1 MAASSSVANASASR
15 WGRLLQNPSSGAL
28 ALVMVLVIAMSVAF
42 PGFATGVNAG
52 NVANQMVFVLLLAL
66 GMTVVLITGGIDL
79 SVGSVMG
86 LSAAVGAYVILSGVP
101 LILGLLA
108 AVAAGAFLGWINGLM
123 ITRLGLPD
131 FIATLAMLGVA
142 RGLLF
147 LWTNG
152 VPMNGYMLPEYYIIA
167 GLQQP
172 FGFIT
177 VPILLALGA
186 VLAIAGMLKWTSFGR
201 HAYGVGSNPQAA
213 QLSSVPVA
221 RIKVQAYVVSGLM
234 AGLTGML
241 MAGRT
246 STVAPTMGIGFEI
259 AAIAAAIIG
268 GAALTG
274 GRGTA
279 FGAVVGALVLS
290 ITANA
295 INISGVSSTWQQV
308 VTGMVLLVAVV
319 FDRVST
325 ILRERSTRLKT
336 RLAHT

>member
-1 MAASSSVANASASR
+1 MAASSSVANAFASR
-15 WGRLLQNPSSGAL
+15 WGRLFQNPSSGAL
-28 ALVMVLVIAMSVAF
+28 ALVMLLVIAMSVAF

-152 VPMNGYMLPEYYIIA
+152 
-167 GLQQP
+167 
-172 FGFIT
+172 
-177 VPILLALGA
+177 
-186 VLAIAGMLKWTSFGR
+186 
-201 HAYGVGSNPQAA
+201 GS
-213 QLSSVPVA
+213 
-221 RIKVQAYVVSGLM
+221 
-234 AGLTGML
+234 
-241 MAGRT
+241 
-246 STVAPTMGIGFEI
+246 
-259 AAIAAAIIG
+259 
-268 GAALTG
+268 
-274 GRGTA
+274 
-279 FGAVVGALVLS
+279 
-290 ITANA
+290 
-295 INISGVSSTWQQV
+295 
-308 VTGMVLLVAVV
+308 
-319 FDRVST
+319 
-325 ILRERSTRLKT
+325 
-336 RLAHT
+336 

>member
-1 MAASSSVANASASR
+1 MAASSSVANSSASR

-52 NVANQMVFVLLLAL
+52 NVANQMVFVLFLAL

-86 LSAAVGAYVILSGVP
+86 LSAAVGAHVILSGVP
-101 LILGLLA
+101 LIFGLLA

-152 VPMNGYMLPEYYIIA
+152 VPMNGYMLPEYYVIA

-246 STVAPTMGIGFEI
+246 STVAPTMGIGYEI
-259 AAIAAAIIG
+259 A
-268 GAALTG
+268 
-274 GRGTA
+274 
-279 FGAVVGALVLS
+279 
-290 ITANA
+290 
-295 INISGVSSTWQQV
+295 
-308 VTGMVLLVAVV
+308 
-319 FDRVST
+319 
-325 ILRERSTRLKT
+325 
-336 RLAHT
+336 